1 MSGIAYDLKKIRGI
15 VFDMD
20 GVLSPSV
27 CPVGDDGRPVRMMN
41 VKDGYALRVAHENG
55 IKIAVISGGL
65 SEKMKKRLGLIGIC
79 DVHMEV
85 KDKMAVLTDWM
96 ARNDLKPEEVA
107 FMGDDI
113 PDLKAMRTVG
123 LPCAPYDAAYEA
135 RETALYVSRFN
146 GGYGC
151 VRDLTEQI
159 LRAHNLFKT
168 E

>member
-1 MSGIAYDLKKIRGI
+1 MSGIAYDLKKIKGI
-15 VFDMD
+15 AFDMD
-20 GVLSPSV
+20 GVLSPTV

-41 VKDGYALRVAHENG
+41 VKDGFALKVAYENG
-55 IKIAVISGGL
+55 IKIAVISGGI
-65 SEKMKKRLGLIGIC
+65 SEHMRRRFELIGID
-79 DVHMEV
+79 DVYMKV
-85 KDKMAVLTDWM
+85 KDKVSALTEWM
-96 ARNDLKPEEVA
+96 AKYGIEPAEVA

-113 PDLKAMRTVG
+113 PDLRPMRMVG

-135 RETALYVSRFN
+135 RETALYISRFN

-159 LRAHNLFKT
+159 LRAQGYWPK